1 MRPHP
6 SPAAPGC
13 RYQAGEVEP
22 MRVVKIDQGGD
33 QDPQIEL
40 DRIQLEHPTVLV
52 VWRDAFFDFDQSDAE
67 DIRPDYLVHT
77 VGFLVAEGP
86 RFVSLAQEILP
97 DGDGFRAVTHIPMSI
112 VERVERLDAGARGG
126 RLGAPPVLWCVL
138 EAGAART

>member
-1 MRPHP
+1 
-6 SPAAPGC
+6 
-13 RYQAGEVEP
+13 

-52 VWRDAFFDFDQSDAE
+52 IWRDAFFDFDQSDAE
-67 DIRPDYLVHT
+67 DIRADYLVHT

-97 DGDGFRAVTHIPMSI
+97 DGDGFRAVTHIPLSI
-112 VERVERLDAGARGG
+112 VERIERLDVREVRA
-126 RLGAPPVLWCVL
+126 
-138 EAGAART
+138 

>member
-1 MRPHP
+1 
-6 SPAAPGC
+6 
-13 RYQAGEVEP
+13 

-33 QDPQIEL
+33 QDPRIEL
-40 DRIQLEHPTVLV
+40 DRIQLEHPTVLI

-67 DIRPDYLVHT
+67 DVRPDYLVHT

-112 VERVERLDAGARGG
+112 VERIERLDIRA
-126 RLGAPPVLWCVL
+126 
-138 EAGAART
+138 

>member
-1 MRPHP
+1 
-6 SPAAPGC
+6 
-13 RYQAGEVEP
+13 

-40 DRIQLEHPTVLV
+40 DRIQLEHPTVLI
-52 VWRDAFFDFDQSDAE
+52 VWRDALFDFDQSDAE
-67 DIRPDYLVHT
+67 DVRPDYLVHT

-112 VERVERLDAGARGG
+112 VERIERLDIRA
-126 RLGAPPVLWCVL
+126 
-138 EAGAART
+138 

>member
-1 MRPHP
+1 
-6 SPAAPGC
+6 
-13 RYQAGEVEP
+13 

-52 VWRDAFFDFDQSDAE
+52 IGRDAFFDVDQSDAE

-97 DGDGFRAVTHIPMSI
+97 DGDGFRAVTHIPLSI
-112 VERVERLDAGARGG
+112 VERIERLDVREVRA
-126 RLGAPPVLWCVL
+126 
-138 EAGAART
+138 

>member
-1 MRPHP
+1 
-6 SPAAPGC
+6 
-13 RYQAGEVEP
+13 
-22 MRVVKIDQGGD
+22 MRVVKIDQGGE

-40 DRIQLEHPTVLV
+40 DRIQLEHPTVLI

-67 DIRPDYLVHT
+67 DVRPDYLVHT

-112 VERVERLDAGARGG
+112 VERIERLDIRA
-126 RLGAPPVLWCVL
+126 
-138 EAGAART
+138 